1 MLDVQM
7 TFEIVLL
14 VVLVLAQLKATH
26 RTVVNIPV
34 LHAVS
39 YIIMYVIYV
48 LRCCYKLLYM
58 IKGV

>member
-14 VVLVLAQLKATH
+14 VVLVLVQLKATH
-26 RTVVNIPV
+26 RTVVKIPV

-39 YIIMYVIYV
+39 YIIMYLIYV